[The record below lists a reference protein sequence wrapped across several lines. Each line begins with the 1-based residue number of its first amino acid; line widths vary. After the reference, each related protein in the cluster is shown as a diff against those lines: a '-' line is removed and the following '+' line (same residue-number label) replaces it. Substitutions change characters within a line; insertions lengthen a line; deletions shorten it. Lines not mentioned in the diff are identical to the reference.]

1 MTSPLSFLKHPR
13 RSALAFCIAAVA
25 GLRLAPVSAQSVVA
39 RQEPAAVRSTV
50 EQFLHTQAAGLPGEV
65 QVTVGQIDPRLN
77 LPACLNPEAFLPTGS
92 RVWGKTSVGV
102 RCTAPS
108 PWVVYVSAQVKVLA
122 DYLAS
127 AAPLAQGQLVGPNDI
142 VKIRGDLTVLP
153 AGVLTDPQQAV
164 GRTVAM
170 SIGLGSPLRQDSL
183 KLQQAILQG
192 QAVRVVSTG
201 AGFSVATEAR
211 ALNNAAAGQM
221 AQARTAGGQVVS
233 GIARSGGIVDVT
245 F

>member
-1 MTSPLSFLKHPR
+1 MRSRLSVF
-13 RSALAFCIAAVA
+13 ALAAIACSMALPA
-25 GLRLAPVSAQSVVA
+25 AAQVVVVA
-39 RQEPAAVRSTV
+39 REVPAAIRSTV
-50 EQFLHTQAAGLPGEV
+50 EQFLRTQAAGLPGEV
-65 QVTVGQIDPRLN
+65 QVSVGQVDARLA
-77 LPACLNPEAFLPTGS
+77 LPACSNPEAFLPQGS

-102 RCTAPS
+102 RCTVPS
-108 PWVVYVSAQVKVLA
+108 PWTVYVPAQVKVIA
-122 DYLAS
+122 EYLAS
-127 AAPLAQGQLVGPNDI
+127 AAPLAQGQLVGPNDV
-142 VKIRGDLTVLP
+142 VKIKGDLTALP
-153 AGVLTDPQQAV
+153 AGVLTESQQAI

-183 KLQQAILQG
+183 KLQQAIVQG

-221 AQARTAGGQVVS
+221 AQARTPGGQVVS
-233 GIARSGGIVDVT
+233 GIARAGGIVDVT